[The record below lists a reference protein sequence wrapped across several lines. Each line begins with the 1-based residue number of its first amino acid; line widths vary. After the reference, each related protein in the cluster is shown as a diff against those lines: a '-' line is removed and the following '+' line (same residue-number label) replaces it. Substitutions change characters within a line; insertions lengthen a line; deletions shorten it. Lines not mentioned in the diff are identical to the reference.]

1 MKKILIAS
9 AMLLPLW
16 AMAQGNAGDEP
27 EPSVNEYSQE
37 EGSGVMIQDSDE
49 DIRNLVEDY
58 IKKDIALKGA
68 FFIEDKNSG
77 KVLSLKFV
85 AITKTNLPE
94 DGDKTVTAQFSSE
107 GSKFYNLIFLLSG
120 SNWGN
125 MEIQKISLEP
135 ASGNAKPAEK
145 DRSKESKPAQAK
157 KEEKKEVK
165 PSNQPKKVK

>member
-1 MKKILIAS
+1 MKEILIAA
-9 AMLLPLW
+9 AMLLPIR
-16 AMAQGNAGDEP
+16 AVAQGNDMGEP

-37 EGSGVMIQDSDE
+37 DGSGVMIQDSDE

-68 FFIEDKNSG
+68 FFIEDKSSG

-94 DGDKTVTAQFSSE
+94 DGDKTVTAQFHSD
-107 GSKFYNLIFLLSG
+107 GGKFYNLVFLLSG

-125 MEIQKISLEP
+125 MEIQKISIEP
-135 ASGNAKPAEK
+135 PSGPAKASEK
-145 DRSKESKPAQAK
+145 DRPKENKQAQNK

-165 PSNQPKKVK
+165 PYNQPKK